1 MGRKHLK
8 LNNQGSTLLTVIIC
22 IAFIGIL
29 GSMMLSVTMTNLQM
43 KIIESKSKENFY
55 SCEVAMEEIRTG
67 IEEITAA
74 KIQEV
79 YEDKVLGNFA
89 DFLFSHPTALE
100 KNTYIKQQ
108 ISAAIIRVIGNAD
121 AVADDAQLY
130 SGTAVKERSDDF
142 FNIYLS
148 TPPAGA
154 AIFVTIGRDDTHLPI
169 SSDGNSVTI
178 EDICVRMTKNDYET
192 SITTD
197 IVITLP
203 DFTFDEVT
211 ETEEA
216 VYTLEQPFRD
226 YALVADG
233 LILSDQAGSTNNV
246 NGNIYAGTG
255 ITVDSRN
262 TQNHVLNITANQ
274 VVTRGTIKAEDTGK
288 LVIKGPG
295 SGSDTKPSVVWADN
309 IMTATT
315 LNSAVFPT
323 SMDIYGICF
332 IRDDL
337 TLEGS
342 KSNVKL
348 KGAYVGYSG
357 VHTASGSSM
366 IINGTGSTMN
376 LSEVDSLI
384 LAGRANISPDG
395 AAITEDIM
403 TGESIAFKSNQR
415 AYLIPGKFIDQVKR
429 NPITTSDIG
438 PSGLPRVDFSL
449 EASSIN
455 YANYVDP
462 AHSYKIA
469 SKLTDPAVTA
479 SLLRYY
485 YLNFASGK
493 KADAYLQEYKS
504 KFPTALNIMDP
515 FKLGVVSLPNAS
527 DTNKEVLTVGN
538 RMSYNGTAVN
548 LEAGMSNG
556 YTTDSLLDTEISSR
570 LLNHQIYTA
579 KAGLP
584 SYKVSM
590 LPGLYSKV
598 SHLLSLDSTRT
609 YQEAD
614 TTVGAIL
621 NTSGIGVVA
630 GDTNVRYFDGNTVL
644 NTGDISATDHLVV
657 VNGSV
662 TINTDFHG
670 LLLAGGNI
678 SINSDVEING
688 MVIAVGNSSGGAA
701 DITLLNQVSV
711 NGCLAATGNITLGN
725 GSTINAIDTVTN
737 PDPVITNLFTDNV
750 KVNTLRNL
758 FKNATMTINY
768 TSGTTA
774 DERTVDLSA
783 MISYENWRKN

>member
-1 MGRKHLK
+1 MGRKYLK

-22 IAFIGIL
+22 IAFVGIL
-29 GSMMLSVTMTNLQM
+29 GSMMLSVTKTNLQM
-43 KIIESKSKENFY
+43 KIIESKSKQNFY

-79 YEDKVLGNFA
+79 YETKVLGNFA
-89 DFLFSHPTALE
+89 DFLLRQPTALA

-108 ISAAIIRVIGNAD
+108 ISAAVIRKIGNAD
-121 AVADDAQLY
+121 SIADDAPLY
-130 SGTAVKERSDDF
+130 SGTAVKERRDDF
-142 FNIYLS
+142 FNNYLS

-154 AIFVTIGRDDTHLPI
+154 AITVTIGRDDTHLPI

-203 DFTFDEVT
+203 DFTFDEVV

-216 VYTLEQPFRD
+216 VYTLEQPFQN

-233 LILSDQAGSTNNV
+233 LILSDQTLNANNI
-246 NGNIYAGTG
+246 NGNVYAGTG
-255 ITVDSRN
+255 ITADGRN
-262 TQNHVLNITANQ
+262 SQNHVLNITANQ

-288 LVIKGPG
+288 LVIKGPV
-295 SGSDTKPSVVWADN
+295 SGGDTKPAVVWAN
-309 IMTATT
+309 NLMTNTT
-315 LNSAVFPT
+315 SNSVALT
-323 SMDIYGICF
+323 TALDIYGICF
-332 IRDDL
+332 IKDDF

-357 VHTASGSSM
+357 AHTALGSSI

-376 LSEVDSLI
+376 LSELDSLI
-384 LAGRANISPDG
+384 LVGRANISPDG

-449 EASSIN
+449 EASSIP
-455 YANYVDP
+455 YVDYVDP
-462 AHSYKIA
+462 THSYKIA
-469 SKLTDPAVTA
+469 SKLTKPTDPN

-485 YLNFASGK
+485 YLSFASGK
-493 KADAYLQEYKS
+493 KADKYLQEYMIQY
-504 KFPTALNIMDP
+504 PTALNIMDP
-515 FKLGVVSLPNAS
+515 FELGVVSLPDAS
-527 DTNKEVLTVGN
+527 VSTKEVLTVGN

-548 LEAGMSNG
+548 LEPGMSNRPEPEFQ
-556 YTTDSLLDTEISSR
+556 TDSLLDAWIGSR

-609 YQEAD
+609 YQETD
-614 TTVGAIL
+614 STVGALL
-621 NTSGIGVVA
+621 NPSGIGVVA
-630 GDTNVRYFDGNTVL
+630 GDTNVRYFDGNKVL
-644 NTGDISATDHLVV
+644 NSGDISATDNLVV

-662 TINTDFHG
+662 TINTDFQG
-670 LLLAGGNI
+670 LLLASGNI
-678 SINSDVEING
+678 TINSDVEING
-688 MVIAVGNSSGGAA
+688 MAIAVGSSSGGTA
-701 DITLLNQVSV
+701 DITLLNQVTV

-725 GSTINAIDTVTN
+725 QSTINAGTDSFIEY
-737 PDPVITNLFTDNV
+737 LFTDNV

-768 TSGTTA
+768 TSGTA
-774 DERTVDLSA
+774 VDERTVDLSA
-783 MISYENWRKN
+783 MISYENWQKN